1 MRKVFSVGGDLDQ
14 MQKAVAVDD
23 VQSLVRIA
31 EQVNGKFL
39 CS

>member
-1 MRKVFSVGGDLDQ
+1 

-31 EQVNGKFL
+31 EQVNEISFALKKIA
-39 CS
+39 